1 MPIKTA
7 SIYFLLKHNFSPE
20 VNKAKAIL
28 LMLTTHSIQ
37 KIVVF
42 RALQLGDL
50 LCSIPAFRALR
61 TTYPKAKIT
70 LVGLPWAES
79 LLSRFPDYFDA
90 FIAFPGYPGLPE
102 QEIDPQKITAFLQ
115 EIQAEKF
122 DLALQMQGNG
132 SVVNPLVELFGAFY
146 TAGFYREEDY
156 RPSPLFLK
164 YPEGIP
170 EIERHLLLM
179 NHLGIPSVGTELE
192 FPLNSYDYDAFDQLN
207 LQIIPQK
214 YICIHPGSRSVA
226 RQWPSVYFA
235 ELADYCQE
243 QGYDVVITGTKDE
256 ERLAVDIMQNMK
268 HEAYNMAGKTTLG
281 AVAVMI
287 KNAFALVSNCTGVS
301 HIAAAYGTS
310 SVIISLHGE
319 PERWSPLNKL
329 KHRTIDW
336 TTTPNFQLVRE
347 QLTEAIL

>member
-1 MPIKTA
+1 
-7 SIYFLLKHNFSPE
+7 
-20 VNKAKAIL
+20 
-28 LMLTTHSIQ
+28 MLSAHPIQ

-61 TTYPKAKIT
+61 TTYPDAHIT
-70 LVGLPWAES
+70 LIGLPWAES
-79 LLSRFPDYFDA
+79 LLTRFPDYFNA

-115 EIQAEKF
+115 EMQQQQF

-156 RPSPLFLK
+156 RPNPLFLK

-170 EIERHLLLM
+170 EVERHLLLM
-179 NHLGIPSVGTELE
+179 NHLGIPSVGPELE
-192 FPLNSYDYDAFDQLN
+192 FPLNSYDNDAFDQLN

-214 YICIHPGSRSVA
+214 YICIHPGSRSEA
-226 RQWPSVYFA
+226 RQWPPAHFA
-235 ELADYCQE
+235 ALADYCQE
-243 QGYDVVITGTKDE
+243 QGFDVVITGTKNE
-256 ERLAVDIMQNMK
+256 EHLAEEVMQYMQ
-268 HEAYNMAGKTTLG
+268 HEAYNTCGKTTLG
-281 AVAVMI
+281 AVAVLI
-287 KNAFALVSNCTGVS
+287 KNAFALISNCTGVS
-301 HIAAAYGTS
+301 HIAAAFGTPS
-310 SVIISLHGE
+310 IVISLHGE

-336 TTTPNFQLVRE
+336 TQTPHFDLVMAQLVE
-347 QLTEAIL
+347 VVV

>member
-1 MPIKTA
+1 
-7 SIYFLLKHNFSPE
+7 
-20 VNKAKAIL
+20 
-28 LMLTTHSIQ
+28 MLTAHPIQ

-50 LCSIPAFRALR
+50 LCSTPAFRALR
-61 TTYPKAKIT
+61 TTYPEAKIT

-79 LLSRFPDYFDA
+79 LLTRFPDYFDA

-115 EIQAEKF
+115 LIQAQKF

-132 SVVNPLVELFGAFY
+132 SIVNPLAELFGAFY

-156 RPSPLFLK
+156 RPNPLFLK
-164 YPEGIP
+164 YPEGVP

-192 FPLNSYDYDAFDQLN
+192 FPINSFDRDAFDQLN

-214 YICIHPGSRSVA
+214 YICIHPGSRSLA
-226 RQWPSVYFA
+226 RQWPPVYFA
-235 ELADYCQE
+235 QLADYCQE
-243 QGYDVVITGTKDE
+243 QGFDVIITGTKDE
-256 ERLAVDIMQNMK
+256 AHLAAEVMQHMK
-268 HEAYNMAGKTTLG
+268 HEAYNMVGKTTLG
-281 AVAVMI
+281 AVAVLI
-287 KNAFALVSNCTGVS
+287 KDAFALISNCTGVS
-301 HIAAAYGTS
+301 HIAAAFGTP
-310 SVIISLHGE
+310 SVVISLHGE
-319 PERWSPLNKL
+319 PERWSPLNQT

-336 TTTPNFQLVRE
+336 TKTPKFELVMA
-347 QLTEAIL
+347 QLTEVIV

>member
-1 MPIKTA
+1 
-7 SIYFLLKHNFSPE
+7 
-20 VNKAKAIL
+20 
-28 LMLTTHSIQ
+28 MLSAYPIQ

-50 LCSIPAFRALR
+50 LCSIPALRALR
-61 TTYPKAKIT
+61 TAYPEAHVT

-79 LLSRFPDYFDA
+79 LLTRFPDYFNA

-102 QEIDPQKITAFLQ
+102 QEIDPQKITTFLQ
-115 EIQAEKF
+115 EMQQQKF

-146 TAGFYREEDY
+146 TTGFYREEDY

-179 NHLGIPSVGTELE
+179 NHLGIPSVGPELE
-192 FPLNSYDYDAFDQLN
+192 FPLNSYDNDAFDQLN

-214 YICIHPGSRSVA
+214 YICIHPGSRSEA
-226 RQWPSVYFA
+226 RQWPPAHFA
-235 ELADYCQE
+235 ALADYCQE
-243 QGYDVVITGTKDE
+243 QGFDVVITGTKNE
-256 ERLAVDIMQNMK
+256 EHLAEEVMQYMQ
-268 HEAYNMAGKTTLG
+268 HEAYNTCGKTTLG
-281 AVAVMI
+281 AVAVLI
-287 KNAFALVSNCTGVS
+287 KNAFALISNCTGVS
-301 HIAAAYGTS
+301 HVAAAFGTPS
-310 SVIISLHGE
+310 IVISLHGE

-336 TTTPNFQLVRE
+336 TQTPHFDLVMAQLVE
-347 QLTEAIL
+347 VVV